1 MIEVGTVDKSLI
13 GDEYL
18 KYPYLKQPIKDSE
31 VKKWREQG
39 YTHSSF
45 TGALYGS
52 KNSMPEWVTTVSDL
66 IGLKN
71 CGYTFYKMDTLD
83 IMPPHYDHFETYSR
97 IFNVDRE
104 LAHRAIVFLE
114 DWKPGHYFEY
124 DGDLMGKWRKGEYV
138 LYSADI
144 EHAASNIG
152 VESRYTLQITGTYER

>member
-1 MIEVGTVDKSLI
+1 MILTSNVNKSLI
-13 GDEYL
+13 GNEYL
-18 KYPYLKQPIKDSE
+18 GFTYVKQPIKDSE
-31 VKKWREQG
+31 VKKWRDQG

-45 TGALYGS
+45 TGALYGG
-52 KNSMPEWVTTVSDL
+52 KNPMPKWVTEVSDM

-71 CGYTFYKMDTLD
+71 CGYTFYRMDTLD
-83 IMPPHYDHFETYSR
+83 IMPPHKDHFETYSK
-97 IFNVDRE
+97 IFNVNRE

-124 DGDLMGKWRKGEYV
+124 NGELMGNWRKGEYV

-152 VESRYTLQITGTYER
+152 IKPRYTLQITGTYE